1 MQDQD
6 SMTGID
12 WEDAFQVATHTP
24 GGAEYPARWAARAAA
39 FRDGAVPA
47 LDIAYGSAP
56 REKLDL
62 FLPEGTPKGL
72 VVFVHGGFWR
82 KMDKSLWSDLAAG
95 PLARGWAVAVPG
107 YTLAPDAR
115 IGQITAQ
122 IGAAIGLAAGRVA
135 GPIRL
140 AGHSA
145 GGHLVTR
152 MICEAAPIA
161 RPVQARIAA
170 VVSISGVHDL
180 RPIRLHS
187 MNADLAIDA
196 AEAASESPVLLTPLP
211 DIAVTCW
218 TGADERPEFLRQAAL
233 LAEAWSGKTDMRP
246 PVFVS
251 GQHHFD
257 VIDGLKDA
265 GSALTA
271 ALLD

>member
-1 MQDQD
+1 M
-6 SMTGID
+6 
-12 WEDAFQVATHTP
+12 
-24 GGAEYPARWAARAAA
+24 
-39 FRDGAVPA
+39 
-47 LDIAYGSAP
+47 
-56 REKLDL
+56 
-62 FLPEGTPKGL
+62 
-72 VVFVHGGFWR
+72 
-82 KMDKSLWSDLAAG
+82 
-95 PLARGWAVAVPG
+95 
-107 YTLAPDAR
+107 
-115 IGQITAQ
+115 
-122 IGAAIGLAAGRVA
+122 
-135 GPIRL
+135 
-140 AGHSA
+140 
-145 GGHLVTR
+145 TR
-152 MICEAAPIA
+152 MICEGAPIA

-265 GSALTA
+265 RSALTE